1 LTPEGEGPPEV
12 PLPSHFRPK
21 PAPDDEGTEKEFL
34 EEPPTNPGAPPASAT
49 APVPRPPPPPPVV
62 LAPVVPAS
70 IAEPVTSQVT
80 AAIMQNSGPK
90 PPSGQ
95 VGDRAPSSGFD
106 SALDSRLDR
115 SRSPRSAVRA
125 SDQVTVI
132 PGRRASQAGPRLAPA
147 AGTRR
152 LEVDE
157 PVLGQTVEERTA
169 GEPSPG
175 EPPPGQPSPG
185 QRGAPVP
192 SSARNAA
199 IMAAGTSLSRVSGFG
214 RVLAVAWV
222 LGQARLADAYNQAN
236 TVPNTVYDLLL
247 GGVLSATLLPVLMQ
261 SLTWRPGERDDKTVP
276 AIVTFLTVVLL
287 VASGVFWFAAPE
299 IIHFFLSRATGPGV
313 ADEQALATTWL
324 RLFAPQLLFIGLITI
339 TTALLNA
346 RRRFGS
352 VAFSPVLANL
362 VTIGALVV
370 ANQLVPNGS
379 LDAYQADRTAVLV
392 VGLGTTAGYLAQ
404 LLAQLPALFRADIPL
419 RPRWDPRHPALLTIA
434 RLSAWTIGAVVANQ
448 ISFILISV
456 LANTNGGN
464 LSSFMYA
471 YTFMQLPYA
480 IIAVS
485 IAYAV
490 APDLAELWTAGN
502 TSVFAGTLTRAMRV
516 TLALLLPAG
525 VGYALL
531 ARPAALLAL
540 AHGHLSASSAEFTGS
555 VLTVFAV
562 GLPGFS
568 AYLLLMR
575 AFQSKQDTR
584 SMFWLYA
591 GENALTVVAALVL
604 YPVAGVKGLAAA
616 WIGSYTVA
624 LPFAWRRLRRS
635 APITWSPGWLGRVLV
650 ATGVMAGVVYGL
662 LQIIPERHSVAWSAA
677 RLVVVSV
684 AGGAVFVGA
693 ARALGI
699 EELSALRA
707 RYRALAR

>member
-1 LTPEGEGPPEV
+1 LTTDEDGPAARPQHG
-12 PLPSHFRPK
+12 HFRPK
-21 PAPDDEGTEKEFL
+21 SQGSGQGTGKEL
-34 EEPPTNPGAPPASAT
+34 QEEPPTGPGAPPDLFAS
-49 APVPRPPPPPPVV
+49 PIPGSSFPP
-62 LAPVVPAS
+62 PVVPAS
-70 IAEPVTSQVT
+70 LAEPVTSQVT
-80 AAIMQNSGPK
+80 VVPPLGVVPK
-90 PPSGQ
+90 PPPGPPS
-95 VGDRAPSSGFD
+95 VSPPAARPRRASWARTAVRAAATLTVLP
-106 SALDSRLDR
+106 
-115 SRSPRSAVRA
+115 PRSAPRPVGQR
-125 SDQVTVI
+125 
-132 PGRRASQAGPRLAPA
+132 PGPAVAAGPVQVSGAVRDEAQEGPAPYGPSAPA
-147 AGTRR
+147 A
-152 LEVDE
+152 
-157 PVLGQTVEERTA
+157 
-169 GEPSPG
+169 
-175 EPPPGQPSPG
+175 
-185 QRGAPVP
+185 P

-199 IMAAGTSLSRVSGFG
+199 IMAAGTSLSRVSGFA
-214 RVLAVAWV
+214 RLLAVAWV
-222 LGQARLADAYNQAN
+222 LGQERLADAYNQAN

-261 SLTWRPGERDDKTVP
+261 SLTRRHGERDDKTVP
-276 AIVTFLTVVLL
+276 SVVTFLTVVLL
-287 VASGVFWFAAPE
+287 VATGVFWLAAPE
-299 IIHFFLSRATGPGV
+299 IIRFFLSRATGPGV
-313 ADEQALATTWL
+313 AEEQALATTWL
-324 RLFAPQLLFIGLITI
+324 RLFTPQLLFIGLITI

-346 RRRFGS
+346 RRRFAS

-370 ANQLVPNGS
+370 ANQLVPNSS
-379 LDAYQADRTAVLV
+379 LSSYQADRTAVLV

-448 ISFILISV
+448 ASFILISV

-490 APDLAELWTAGN
+490 APDLAELWTEGN
-502 TSVFAGTLTRAMRV
+502 TDAFAGTLSRAMRV
-516 TLALLLPAG
+516 TLALLIPAG

-531 ARPAALLAL
+531 ARPAAVLAL
-540 AHGHLSASSAEFTGS
+540 AHGHLSVISAMHTGS
-555 VLTVFAV
+555 VLAIFAL

-591 GENALTVVAALVL
+591 GENALTVVAALAL
-604 YPVAGVKGLAAA
+604 YPVAGVKGLAGA

-624 LPFAWRRLRRS
+624 LPFAWRRLRKS
-635 APITWSPGWLGRVLV
+635 APIVWSVGWLTRVLM
-650 ATGVMAGVVYGL
+650 ATGVMAAVVYGL
-662 LQIIPERHSVAWSAA
+662 LQVIPERHSITLSAA
-677 RLVVVSV
+677 RLVLVSV
-684 AGGAVFVGA
+684 AGAAVFMAVA
-693 ARALGI
+693 KALGV

>member
-1 LTPEGEGPPEV
+1 LTPEEEGRTSGPR
-12 PLPSHFRPK
+12 PSHFRPK
-21 PAPDDEGTEKEFL
+21 PAGDDDETGKEVL
-34 EEPPTNPGAPPASAT
+34 EEPPTNPGAPAAIVTS
-49 APVPRPPPPPPVV
+49 PVPRPLPPPPPPPVV
-62 LAPVVPAS
+62 PAPVVPAS
-70 IAEPVTSQVT
+70 IADPITSQVT
-80 AAIMQNSGPK
+80 AATALGSGPR
-90 PPSGQ
+90 PPRSQQADG
-95 VGDRAPSSGFD
+95 ALPSGFD
-106 SALDSRLDR
+106 DGFDRGLDR
-115 SRSPRSAVRA
+115 GYGRGRSPRTAVRT
-125 SDQVTVI
+125 SEQLTVI
-132 PGRRASQAGPRLAPA
+132 PGRRPVPGRPRPGPA
-147 AGTRR
+147 AASRR
-152 LEVDE
+152 VRVDE
-157 PVLGQTVEERTA
+157 PVPGVEQPT
-169 GEPSPG
+169 PG
-175 EPPPGQPSPG
+175 E
-185 QRGAPVP
+185 RGAPAP

-199 IMAAGTSLSRVSGFG
+199 IMAAGTSLSRVSGFA
-214 RVLAVAWV
+214 RLLAVAWV

-261 SLTWRPGERDDKTVP
+261 SLTWRPGERDEKTVP
-276 AIVTFLTVVLL
+276 AVVTFLTAVLL
-287 VASGVFWFAAPE
+287 VATGVFWLAAPE
-299 IIHFFLSRATGPGV
+299 IIRFFLSRATGPGV
-313 ADEQALATTWL
+313 ADERALATTWL

-370 ANQLVPNGS
+370 ANQLVPNAT

-392 VGLGTTAGYLAQ
+392 IGLGTTAGYLAQ
-404 LLAQLPALFRADIPL
+404 FLAQLPALFRADIPL
-419 RPRWDPRHPALLTIA
+419 RPRWDPRHPALVTIA

-448 ISFILISV
+448 ISFVLISV

-490 APDLAELWTAGN
+490 APDLAELWTDGN
-502 TSVFAGTLTRAMRV
+502 TSAFAGTLSRATRV

-531 ARPAALLAL
+531 ARPAAVLAL
-540 AHGHLSASSAEFTGS
+540 AHGHLSAGSAEFTGS
-555 VLTVFAV
+555 VLTIFAL

-568 AYLLLMR
+568 VYLLLMR

-604 YPVAGVKGLAAA
+604 YPVAGVKGLAGA

-624 LPFAWRRLRRS
+624 LPFAWHRLRRS
-635 APITWSPGWLGRVLV
+635 APITWSAGWLGRVSV
-650 ATGVMAGVVYGL
+650 ATGIMAAVVYGL
-662 LQIIPERHSVAWSAA
+662 TQVIPERHSVAWSAA
-677 RLVVVSV
+677 RLFVVSV
-684 AGGAVFVGA
+684 VGAAVFVGT
-693 ARALGI
+693 ARALGV